1 MSQELMHY
9 GTKRHSGRYP
19 WGSGENPYQ
28 RYDDF
33 YSKYREMHKE
43 GHSNSDIAKYFR
55 ENVPGYENFSSTDL
69 MAKVSISSARNREER
84 NKRIRDLKEHGYS
97 NTEIGRKLGINESLV
112 RSVLTSDKEEQASK
126 LQSTANVLKDNVDK
140 KGFIDIGPGVEH
152 ELGITATNLKVAAA
166 MLKDEGYTVHTV
178 YVKPINA
185 TGSNKT
191 SITVIAPPGTEWKD
205 VQKNI
210 SDVHTITDYSPDG
223 GITFN
228 HTEYPSSIS
237 SDRIKVAYAED
248 GGVNKDGVIEIRRGV
263 QDLSLGSSNYAQVR
277 IAVDGTHY
285 LKGMALYSDDIPKGY
300 DIVFNTNKHKGTPME
315 KVLKELKDD
324 KDLPFGAVIKA
335 GGQSYYPDKN
345 GEYIKIGEDSYRKAT
360 KKDADT
366 ERYSLSAIN
375 KLQEE
380 GDWSSWS
387 KTLSSQFLSKQSSAL
402 IKTQL
407 DYTYAD
413 AKNEFDTIKSLTN
426 PVVKQKLLDSF
437 ADDCDS
443 SAVELKSI
451 SLPRQAS
458 KVILPVPSLP
468 ENQIYAPSFKQG
480 EKVVLVRYPHGGTF
494 EIPELV
500 VNNRHETAKKTLG
513 NALDAVGINEKVA
526 ERLSGADFDGDTVVV
541 IPVNSRV
548 KIKTSDPL
556 PELKDF
562 DPKEEYRGYEGMPK
576 MKAKTKQT
584 EMGKVSNLI
593 TDMTVKGATREEIA
607 RAVKHS
613 MVVIDAEKHNLNYK
627 QSELDNQI
635 GELKKIYQN
644 NGDGKYGVSTLISRA
659 SHEIDVPER
668 KYNWRADPETGKLTY
683 TETGRMYNE
692 YKTLKDGTVKVIPKL
707 AMEKTTMMANTDDAR
722 TLSSGTIQ
730 EELYATYANRMKS
743 LANAARKE
751 SMSIKTEPAS
761 QSAKQTY
768 HKEVESLMDKLNTAL
783 RNAPR
788 ERQAQIIANKNL
800 KEKYEKD
807 PNLKVDK
814 DKAKKVKQKVLADA
828 RARTNAKKA
837 LINIEPNEWKA
848 IQARAVS
855 STTLRKILNNT
866 DMDKL
871 KELATPRD
879 TVSISNSTKAKL
891 KAMKA
896 TGYYTIADMAEM
908 TGISTSTVSKYLS
921 GKA

>member
-1 MSQELMHY
+1 MSEELMHY

-19 WGSGENPYQ
+19 WGSGDNPYQ

-97 NTEIGRKLGINESLV
+97 NMEIGRKLGINESLV
-112 RSVLTSDKEEQASK
+112 RSVLTSDREEQASK
-126 LQSTANVLKDNVDK
+126 LQSTANVLKENVDK

-191 SITVIAPPGTEWKD
+191 SVTVIAPPGTEWKD

-210 SDVHTITDYSPDG
+210 GDVHTITDYSPDG
-223 GITFN
+223 GKTFN
-228 HTEYPSSIS
+228 HTEYPASIS
-237 SDRIKVAYAED
+237 SDRIKVVYAED
-248 GGVNKDGVIEIRRGV
+248 GGTNKDGVIEIRRGV
-263 QDLSLGSSNYAQVR
+263 NDLSLGASNYAQVR

-285 LKGMALYSDDIPKGY
+285 LKGMAMYSDDIPKGY
-300 DIVFNTNKHKGTPME
+300 DIVFNTNKHKGTPIN

-324 KDLPFGAVIKA
+324 PDLPFGAVIKA

-345 GEYIKIGEDSYRKAT
+345 GEYVKIGEDTYRKAT
-360 KKDADT
+360 KKDADCD
-366 ERYSLSAIN
+366 RYALSAIN

-387 KTLSSQFLSKQSSAL
+387 KTLSSQFLSKQSTKL

-407 DYTYAD
+407 EYTYAD
-413 AKNEFDTIKSLTN
+413 AENEFNKLNSLTN
-426 PVVKQKLLDSF
+426 PVVKQKLLESF

-468 ENQIYAPSFKQG
+468 PDQIYAPSFKQG
-480 EKVVLVRYPHGGTF
+480 ERVVLVRYPHGGTF
-494 EIPELV
+494 EIPELI
-500 VNNRHETAKKTLG
+500 VNNKHENARKALG

-548 KIKTSDPL
+548 KINTSDPL
-556 PELKDF
+556 PELKGF

-584 EMGKVSNLI
+584 QMGIVSNLI
-593 TDMTVKGATREEIA
+593 TDMTIKGASREEIA

-627 QSELDNQI
+627 QSEIDNRI
-635 GELKKIYQN
+635 GELKKLYQT
-644 NGDGKYGVSTLISRA
+644 GGASTLISRA
-659 SHEIDVPER
+659 SSEIDVPER
-668 KYNWRADPETGKLTY
+668 KYNWRPDPETGKLTY

-692 YKTLKDGTVKVIPKL
+692 YKVLKDGTVKVTPKL
-707 AMEKTTMMANTDDAR
+707 ATEKISRMANTDDAR
-722 TLSSGTIQ
+722 TLSSGSIQ
-730 EELYATYANRMKS
+730 EELYASYANKMKA
-743 LANAARKE
+743 LANKARKE
-751 SMSIKTEPAS
+751 SMSIKTEPVS
-761 QSAKQTY
+761 PSARQTY
-768 HKEVESLMDKLNTAL
+768 KNEVDSLMEKLQEAL

-788 ERQAQIIANKNL
+788 ERQAQIIANQNL
-800 KEKYEKD
+800 KAKYEKD

-837 LINIEPNEWKA
+837 LVKIEPNEWKA
-848 IQARAVS
+848 IQARAIS
-855 STTLRKILNNT
+855 PTTLRKILNNT
-866 DMDKL
+866 DMDRL

-879 TVSISNSTKAKL
+879 TISISNSTIAKL

-896 TGYYTIADMAEM
+896 TGYYTIADMAEA
-908 TGISTSTVSKYLS
+908 TGVSTSTVSRYLS
-921 GKA
+921 GKAQ

>member
-1 MSQELMHY
+1 MSEELMHY

-28 RYDDF
+28 RYEDF
-33 YSKYREMHKE
+33 YSKFREMHKE

-55 ENVPGYENFSSTDL
+55 ENVPGYENFSTTDL
-69 MAKVSISSARNREER
+69 MAKVSISSAKVKAER
-84 NKRIRDLKEHGYS
+84 NKQIRDLDAHGYS
-97 NTEIGRKLGINESLV
+97 HMEIGRRLGINESIV
-112 RSVLTSDKEEQASK
+112 RSVLKSENEERQSK
-126 LQSTANVLKDNVDK
+126 LQATADILKNNVDN

-185 TGSNKT
+185 TGNNKT
-191 SITVIAPPGTEWKD
+191 SVTVLAPPGTEWKD

-210 SDVHTITDYSPDG
+210 GDVHTITDYSPDG

-237 SDRIKVAYAED
+237 SNRIKVVYAEE
-248 GGVNKDGVIEIRRGV
+248 GGTSKDGVIELRRGV
-263 QDLSLGSSNYAQVR
+263 EDLSLGASNYAQVR

-285 LKGMALYSDDIPKGY
+285 LKGMAMYSDDIPKGY
-300 DIVFNTNKHKGTPME
+300 DVVFNTNKSVGTPME

-324 KDLPFGAVIKA
+324 KELPFGAVIKA
-335 GGQSYYPDKN
+335 GGQSYYKDKD
-345 GEYIKIGEDSYRKAT
+345 GEYVKVGEGTYRKAT
-360 KKDADT
+360 KKDADM
-366 ERYSLSAIN
+366 ERYSLSAVN

-380 GDWSSWS
+380 GDWSTWS
-387 KTLSSQFLSKQSSAL
+387 KTLSSQFLSKQNNPL

-413 AKNEFDTIKSLTN
+413 AKNEYDKIMNLTN
-426 PVVKQKLLDSF
+426 PVIKQKLLESF

-451 SLPRQAS
+451 ALPRQAS

-468 ENQIYAPSFKQG
+468 PNQIYAPSFKQG
-480 EKVVLVRYPHGGTF
+480 EHVVLVRYPHGGTF

-500 VNNRHETAKKTLG
+500 VNNKHDNARKALG

-548 KIKTSDPL
+548 KVKTSDPL

-562 DPKEEYRGYEGMPK
+562 DPKAEYKLPDDAPR
-576 MKAKTKQT
+576 MKSKTKQT
-584 EMGKVSNLI
+584 QMGIVSNLI
-593 TDMTVKGATREEIA
+593 TDMTIKGATREEIA

-613 MVVIDAEKHNLNYK
+613 MVVIDAEKHHLDYK
-627 QSELDNQI
+627 QSEIDNRI
-635 GELKKIYQN
+635 GELKKLYQN
-644 NGDGKYGVSTLISRA
+644 GGASTLISKA
-659 SHEIDVPER
+659 SSEIDVPER
-668 KYNWRADPETGKLTY
+668 KYNWRPDPNTGELTY

-692 YKTLKDGTVKVIPKL
+692 YKVMKDGSVKVTPKL
-707 AMEKTTMMANTDDAR
+707 AMEKITNMANVKDAR
-722 TLSSGTIQ
+722 ELSSGSIQ
-730 EELYATYANRMKS
+730 EELYAGYANKMKA
-743 LANAARKE
+743 LANQCRKE
-751 SMSIKTEPAS
+751 AMAIKTEPAS
-761 QSAKQTY
+761 PSAKQTY
-768 HKEVESLMDKLNTAL
+768 KEEVNSLLDKLKLAL
-783 RNAPR
+783 QNAPR
-788 ERQAQIIANKNL
+788 ERQAQIIANRSLN
-800 KEKYEKD
+800 EKIEKD
-807 PNLKVDK
+807 PTLKVDK

-837 LINIEPNEWKA
+837 LVTITPKEWEA
-848 IQARAVS
+848 IQARAIS
-855 STTLRKILNNT
+855 ATTLRKILNNT

-871 KELATPRD
+871 KELATPRES
-879 TVSISNSTKAKL
+879 TGISSTTIAKL
-891 KAMKA
+891 KAMNA
-896 TGYYTIADMAEM
+896 TGYYTISEMAEAA
-908 TGISTSTVSKYLS
+908 GISTSSVSKYLS
-921 GKA
+921 GKAE